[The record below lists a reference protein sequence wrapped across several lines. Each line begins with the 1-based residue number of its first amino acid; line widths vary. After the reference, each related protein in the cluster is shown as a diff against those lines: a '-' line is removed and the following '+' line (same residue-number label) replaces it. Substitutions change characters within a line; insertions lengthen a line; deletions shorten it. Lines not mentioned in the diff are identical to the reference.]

1 LKLTVGDK
9 APGLVLL
16 DQDKKARNLEEFL
29 GKGSVILAFF
39 PGAFTS
45 VCTHEMCTFRD
56 SLSRLSTLN
65 AQVVGI
71 SVNDPWTLKGF
82 ANANALAFPLLSD
95 YSREAVRAYGVELP
109 DFGGVRGYT
118 AAQRSIFIL
127 DKTGQIRFEWIAP
140 QPGIEPD
147 YKSIEDQLARAR

>member
-1 LKLTVGDK
+1 LKLAIGDR
-9 APGLVLL
+9 APGLLLL
-16 DQDKKARNLEEFL
+16 DQDKKLRNLEDFL
-29 GKGSVILAFF
+29 GKGDVVLAFF

-45 VCTHEMCTFRD
+45 PCTHEMCTFRD
-56 SLSRLSTLN
+56 SLSKLSALN

-82 ANANALAFPLLSD
+82 ANVNALTFPLLSD
-95 YSREAVRAYGVELP
+95 YSREAIRAYGVQLP

-127 DKTGQIRFEWIAP
+127 DKTGQIRYEWIAP

-147 YKSIEDQLARAR
+147 YRSIEDQLARAR